1 MNPMLFPL
9 HPEAAEYLL
18 SISVKCIRLYKHF
31 ERQNARFYL
40 VIRNILPKINNLQII
55 SKIATKTKASY
66 INNFL
71 KTTDK
76 NLQEYLTHINI
87 QLYPAGIYLL
97 KVQTRTRYEICSKL
111 TIKIPDTSVWYLF
124 C

>member
-1 MNPMLFPL
+1 M
-9 HPEAAEYLL
+9 
-18 SISVKCIRLYKHF
+18 
-31 ERQNARFYL
+31 
-40 VIRNILPKINNLQII
+40 IRNILPKINNVQII
-55 SKIATKTKASY
+55 SKIATKIKAY

-71 KTTDK
+71 KTTDE

-97 KVQTRTRYEICSKL
+97 NVNNNNTRTRYEICSKL

>member
-1 MNPMLFPL
+1 MITL
-9 HPEAAEYLL
+9 HPEVAEYLL

-97 KVQTRTRYEICSKL
+97 NVNNSKTRTRYEICSKL
-111 TIKIPDTSVWYLF
+111 TIKIPDTSFWYLF

>member
-1 MNPMLFPL
+1 M
-9 HPEAAEYLL
+9 
-18 SISVKCIRLYKHF
+18 
-31 ERQNARFYL
+31 
-40 VIRNILPKINNLQII
+40 IRNILPKINNLQII
-55 SKIATKTKASY
+55 SKIATNIEASY
-66 INNFL
+66 INNFV

-97 KVQTRTRYEICSKL
+97 NVNNSKTRTRYEICSKL
-111 TIKIPDTSVWYLF
+111 TIKIPDTSFWYLF

>member
-1 MNPMLFPL
+1 MITL
-9 HPEAAEYLL
+9 HPEVAEYLL
-18 SISVKCIRLYKHF
+18 SISVRCIRLYKHF
-31 ERQNARFYL
+31 GRQNARLYL

-55 SKIATKTKASY
+55 SKIATKIKAY

-71 KTTDK
+71 KTTNE

-97 KVQTRTRYEICSKL
+97 NVNNNNTRTRYEICSKL